1 MSTTFETQKDLILE
15 AITGLSTQEALDF
28 LEDGAALAQFG
39 ITDENAVEETHFFL
53 SLDKAQRG

>member
-28 LEDGAALAQFG
+28 LEDGAALAALG
-39 ITDENAVEETHFFL
+39 ITDEDAVEDKHFFL
-53 SLDKAQRG
+53 TILKELEK